1 MVLGKDV
8 SIMYFIS
15 FVILDIGDQKVQ
27 LNVVLYYGYRFL
39 RALEHTEQ
47 QVLEHIS

>member
-8 SIMYFIS
+8 SVMYFIS

-27 LNVVLYYGYRFL
+27 LNVVIYYGYRFL
-39 RALEHTEQ
+39 RALGHTEQ